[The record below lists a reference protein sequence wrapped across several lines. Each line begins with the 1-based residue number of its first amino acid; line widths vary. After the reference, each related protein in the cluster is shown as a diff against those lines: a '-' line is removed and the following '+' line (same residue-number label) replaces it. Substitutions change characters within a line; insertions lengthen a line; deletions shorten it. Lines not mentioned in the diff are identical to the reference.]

1 MPAKLG
7 TVRIGMF
14 ALAISCLMYA
24 DERRASLRP
33 LPQLDQ
39 NPKTGPAVGATIPG
53 FDAVDQNGNKQTF
66 ETLRGPKGLVLLFVR
81 SADW

>member
-7 TVRIGMF
+7 TFRIGMF
-14 ALAISCLMYA
+14 ALAVSGLIYA

-39 NPKTGPAVGATIPG
+39 NPKTGPPVGATIPG
-53 FDAVDQNGNKQTF
+53 FEVVDQSGNQQTF